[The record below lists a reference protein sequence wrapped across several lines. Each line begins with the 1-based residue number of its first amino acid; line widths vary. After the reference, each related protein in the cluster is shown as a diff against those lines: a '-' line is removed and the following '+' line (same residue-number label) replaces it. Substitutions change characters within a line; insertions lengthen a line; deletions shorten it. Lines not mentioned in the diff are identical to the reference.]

1 MVIAIAILHSK
12 CTRTLTLRISRD
24 PSVPGE
30 LRRYRA
36 VLGSQ
41 LLDLQLRVERA
52 WAEAEDGGEG
62 GGDEARRLAVKRVA
76 DVEEAYIALGPL
88 RSPNGVEPLIS
99 GKWLMDQVT
108 LFLFL
113 RF

>member
-1 MVIAIAILHSK
+1 M
-12 CTRTLTLRISRD
+12 RISRD